1 MTTFQGMSDDDKLSD
16 VRILNRA
23 LFFEHRAIWAYR
35 VAAEK
40 LTKSDVGKAVL
51 ALGLEN
57 QADHEKHRD
66 LLSKPISDL
75 GATPVAME
83 ASYDL
88 GSTIAKG
95 LGNVDSDVN
104 IAKLALTL
112 EIGAAAGYVTDAT
125 QLKSP
130 YLIELEAGIACVEAI
145 HAARIRA
152 AFNSLGIKMPVV
164 ASPMIA
170 ASTKDSWVLRV

>member
-1 MTTFQGMSDDDKLSD
+1 MVTFQGMSDEDKLSD
-16 VRILNRA
+16 VRTLNKS
-23 LFFEHRAIWAYR
+23 LSFEHQGIWAYR

-40 LTKSDVGKAVL
+40 LTKSEVGKAVL

-57 QADHEKHRD
+57 LADHEKHRD
-66 LLSKPISDL
+66 LLSKAISDL
-75 GATPVAME
+75 GGTPVARE
-83 ASYDL
+83 TSYDL
-88 GSTIAKG
+88 GPIIAEG
-95 LGNVDSDVN
+95 HGNVDSDVN

-112 EIGAAAGYVTDAT
+112 EVGAAAGYVTDAT

-164 ASPMIA
+164 ANPVLA
-170 ASTKDSWVLRV
+170 ASTRDSWVLRV